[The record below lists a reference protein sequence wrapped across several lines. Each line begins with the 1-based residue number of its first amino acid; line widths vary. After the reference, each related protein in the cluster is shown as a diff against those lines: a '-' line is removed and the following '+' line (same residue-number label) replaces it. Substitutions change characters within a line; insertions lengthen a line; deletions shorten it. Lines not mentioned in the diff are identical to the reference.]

1 MLQVEDLHVAYGDIE
16 VVHGIDL
23 EVAAG
28 EAVGIIG
35 SNGAGKSS
43 LLRAVCGL
51 HPARS
56 GEVRLAGRSIVS
68 NPTFRIARA
77 GLTYVP
83 AERRLFPDLTVS
95 DNLLMGA
102 YPHRPAAGRIDEVV
116 ALFPR
121 LRERRRQA
129 AGTLSGGEQQ
139 MLAIG
144 RALLADPAVLVLDEP
159 STGLAPVLADEVY
172 AVLRTL
178 RDERDLTLILAEQ
191 QVARVL
197 ALVDRAYVI
206 EQGRVRLQGTAA
218 NLRDDPDVQRAYLG
232 IA

>member
-1 MLQVEDLHVAYGDIE
+1 MLQVEGLRVAYGDIE

-23 EVAAG
+23 EVATG
-28 EAVGIIG
+28 EVVGIIG

-51 HPARS
+51 HPAV
-56 GEVRLAGRSIVS
+56 GGAVRFDGRSIVS
-68 NPTFRIARA
+68 DPAFRIARA
-77 GLTYVP
+77 GMTYVP
-83 AERRLFPDLTVS
+83 AERRLFPALTVT

-102 YPHRPAAGRIDEVV
+102 YPRRPAPGRLDEVV

-121 LRERRRQA
+121 LGERRRQA

-144 RALLADPAVLVLDEP
+144 RGLLADPKVLVLDEP
-159 STGLAPVLADEVY
+159 STGLAPVLADEVH
-172 AVLRTL
+172 AALRTL
-178 RDERDLTLILAEQ
+178 RDDRDLTLVVAEQ
-191 QVARVL
+191 QVVRAL

-206 EQGRVRLQGTAA
+206 EQGRVRLQGTAGE
-218 NLRDDPDVQRAYLG
+218 LRDDPDVQRAYLG

>member
-1 MLQVEDLHVAYGDIE
+1 MLRVEDLYVAYGDIE
-16 VVHGIDL
+16 VVHGIDV
-23 EVAAG
+23 EVAPG
-28 EAVGIIG
+28 EVVGIIG

-51 HPARS
+51 LPARS
-56 GEVRLAGRSIVS
+56 GEIRLAGRSIIGD
-68 NPTFRIARA
+68 PTFRIARA

-83 AERRLFPDLTVS
+83 AERRLFPDMTVL

-102 YPHRPAAGRIDEVV
+102 YPQRPAPGRVDEVV

-121 LRERRRQA
+121 LQERRRQA

-144 RALLADPAVLVLDEP
+144 RALLAGPEVLVLDEP
-159 STGLAPVLADEVY
+159 STGLAPALADEVY
-172 AVLRTL
+172 AALRIL
-178 RDERDLTLILAEQ
+178 RDDRDLTLILAEQ
-191 QVARVL
+191 QVGRAL

-218 NLRDDPDVQRAYLG
+218 ELRDDPDVQRAYLG

>member
-1 MLQVEDLHVAYGDIE
+1 MLQVEGLHVAYGDIE

-23 EVAAG
+23 EVATG

-51 HPARS
+51 HPATS
-56 GEVRLAGRSIVS
+56 GEVRLGGTSIATE
-68 NPTFRIARA
+68 PAFRIARA

-83 AERRLFPDLTVS
+83 AERRLFPDMTVT

-102 YPHRPAAGRIDEVV
+102 YPRRPASGRLDEVI

-144 RALLADPAVLVLDEP
+144 RGLLADPKVLVLDEP
-159 STGLAPVLADEVY
+159 STGLAPILADEVY
-172 AVLRTL
+172 AALRTL
-178 RDERDLTLILAEQ
+178 RDEQGLTLVVAEQ
-191 QVARVL
+191 QVARAL
-197 ALVDRAYVI
+197 ALVDRASVV

-218 NLRDDPDVQRAYLG
+218 QLRDDPDVQRAYLG

>member
-1 MLQVEDLHVAYGDIE
+1 MLRVEGLHVAYGDIE

-28 EAVGIIG
+28 EVVGIIG

-51 HPARS
+51 HPAER
-56 GEVRLAGRSIVS
+56 GDVRLAGRSIVTT
-68 NPTFRIARA
+68 PTFRIARA

-83 AERRLFPDLTVS
+83 ADRRLFPEMSVT
-95 DNLLMGA
+95 DNLVMGA
-102 YPHRPAAGRIDEVV
+102 YPGRPAPGRLDQVV

-121 LRERRRQA
+121 LRERRRQS

-139 MLAIG
+139 MVAIG
-144 RALLADPAVLVLDEP
+144 RALLADPRVLVLDEP
-159 STGLAPVLADEVY
+159 STGLAPVLADEVQ
-172 AVLRTL
+172 AALRTL
-178 RDERDLTLILAEQ
+178 RDDRDLTLVIAEQ
-191 QVARVL
+191 QVGRAL
-197 ALVDRAYVI
+197 DLVDRAYVI

-218 NLRDDPDVQRAYLG
+218 ALRDDPDVQRAYLG
-232 IA
+232 LA